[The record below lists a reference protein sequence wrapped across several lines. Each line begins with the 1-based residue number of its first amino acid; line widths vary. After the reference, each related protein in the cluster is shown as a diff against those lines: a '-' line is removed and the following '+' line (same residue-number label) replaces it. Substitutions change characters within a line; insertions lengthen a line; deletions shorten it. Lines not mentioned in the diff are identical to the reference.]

1 MIYLKPLTRIRVPVS
16 LLEPGGTEKQAIL
29 PEPRKA
35 PGRRGGGAK
44 GSFRFR
50 AQKLPRVPTRRTPR
64 GSDPAALPLP
74 GVGGGEA
81 GAGEEPPE
89 LLEP

>member
-1 MIYLKPLTRIRVPVS
+1 MRGRSEGQFPVP
-16 LLEPGGTEKQAIL
+16 
-29 PEPRKA
+29 
-35 PGRRGGGAK
+35 GAK
-44 GSFRFR
+44 
-50 AQKLPRVPTRRTPR
+50 APRVPTRRAPR